1 MAIESAFNSNSF
13 PLSSLGEVGE
23 DLPIE
28 IVDSESLILETD
40 DGGMMIEFDP
50 DPEGMAEVE
59 FDSNLAEYV
68 DDKELRKLA
77 SEIIHLSKSDKE

>member
-50 DPEGMAEVE
+50 EPVVYSIQSSPKRLL
-59 FDSNLAEYV
+59 DS
-68 DDKELRKLA
+68 KLKPLQRF
-77 SEIIHLSKSDKE
+77 SLMTVL